1 MQYSKEVLHYF
12 FENLHAGKLDKDDPK
27 VRYGEIATSTEGHFF
42 RLYLRCQ
49 NDIITEAKFQAYAPI
64 VATAA
69 CEYVCRWAK
78 SKKLDEANYLDRN
91 QIQKALNLSSLQ
103 VHVAFLIERLWRK
116 TLLAQVF

>member
-12 FENLHAGKLDKDDPK
+12 FENVHAGELDKDDPH
-27 VRYGEIATSTEGHFF
+27 VRYGEIATSTEGHLF

-49 NDIITEAKFQAYAPI
+49 NDIITEAKFQAYGSV

-69 CEYVCRWAK
+69 CEYVCRWAEGK
-78 SKKLDEANYLDRN
+78 TFDEANHLDSD

-103 VHVAFLIERLWRK
+103 VHAALLSERLWKK
-116 TLLAQVF
+116 TLCF

>member
-12 FENLHAGKLDKDDPK
+12 FETLHAGKLDKDNLQ
-27 VRYGEIATSTEGHFF
+27 VRYGEIATSTEGHLF
-42 RLYLRCQ
+42 RLYLRCHQ
-49 NDIITEAKFQAYAPI
+49 NDIITEAKFQAYGPI

-69 CEYVCRWAK
+69 CEYVCRWAERK
-78 SKKLDEANYLDRN
+78 TFDEANHLDSD

-116 TLLAQVF
+116 TLCF